1 MMNDYTQ
8 AFLKIIEDNKK
19 IIEKKIEKNPD
30 YIIELMQHSIKCGSN
45 ILYKEFDNDKGRE
58 LELTRKENKYFT
70 NKLYKTWKKPI
81 DYFEAL
87 IELIASCTYSFVET
101 FYEDA
106 YKNNNLLF
114 NALQNIQAR
123 SLLISRECLTLI
135 KNGYPD
141 GAFSRWRTI
150 YELSVIGKL
159 LYDENNQDLCERYLN
174 YYHIQEYLD
183 EKYLRERGQQN
194 HTDESFKILK
204 YNYDFMIDKYG
215 QNYVKGVYGWANNI
229 FKKKVT
235 FKEIKDRV
243 DMDNL
248 YGYYK
253 LSSNYIHGNHK
264 ANEESLGVIPN
275 LEKMK
280 LVGPSNYG
288 LSIPMQNV
296 AISLMH
302 ISTYLFL
309 TYSNLDVWTTCS
321 IMNNFLDKII
331 IESDKVQI
339 KIENKENKLR
349 GIYPSILITSFKGKT
364 NSSTLLLNK
373 LRANNVDKL
382 ELTNSFKTSE
392 KELKNKIKKNNY
404 KYIISLGQKD
414 NINDINIELI
424 GSKNN
429 DKIKTNFPYKAFIS
443 YLNSNGI
450 SNFVSNSAGNYLCN
464 NIYYEGLKYIN
475 ENKLNIKMI
484 FIHIPPIRSNYNFE
498 MLAKTISNFV
508 TSLNEINDEKA

>member
-1 MMNDYTQ
+1 MKNS
-8 AFLKIIEDNKK
+8 IE
-19 IIEKKIEKNPD
+19 
-30 YIIELMQHSIKCGSN
+30 
-45 ILYKEFDNDKGRE
+45 FV
-58 LELTRKENKYFT
+58 
-70 NKLYKTWKKPI
+70 KL
-81 DYFEAL
+81 
-87 IELIASCTYSFVET
+87 
-101 FYEDA
+101 
-106 YKNNNLLF
+106 
-114 NALQNIQAR
+114 
-123 SLLISRECLTLI
+123 
-135 KNGYPD
+135 
-141 GAFSRWRTI
+141 
-150 YELSVIGKL
+150 
-159 LYDENNQDLCERYLN
+159 
-174 YYHIQEYLD
+174 
-183 EKYLRERGQQN
+183 
-194 HTDESFKILK
+194 
-204 YNYDFMIDKYG
+204 
-215 QNYVKGVYGWANNI
+215 
-229 FKKKVT
+229 
-235 FKEIKDRV
+235 
-243 DMDNL
+243 
-248 YGYYK
+248 
-253 LSSNYIHGNHK
+253 
-264 ANEESLGVIPN
+264 
-275 LEKMK
+275 
-280 LVGPSNYG
+280 
-288 LSIPMQNV
+288 
-296 AISLMH
+296 
-302 ISTYLFL
+302 
-309 TYSNLDVWTTCS
+309 
-321 IMNNFLDKII
+321 LDKII

-404 KYIISLGQKD
+404 KYIISLGQKG

-498 MLAKTISNFV
+498 ILAKTISNFV